1 MRCVMFGGYTARKH
15 DCLVTTRNAFRPA
28 TVRGERLTTTM
39 SVSDRD
45 SARRAEIVRLAGALN
60 ERLIAIR
67 RDIHAHPEIGNH
79 EHRTTALIVD
89 ELERAGLVAKV
100 LPIGT
105 GAYCDV
111 MPGGFDDSSGLVG
124 LRADIDAL
132 TIPDGK
138 TVDYASKVPGIC
150 HACGHD
156 VHTAILLGVGIVLA
170 RLRDLDLLPRGVRLI
185 FQPAEET
192 SPGGA
197 LDAIEGGVLHD
208 LTEIYALHCDPR
220 TDVGEIALK
229 VGPITSAVDQVNI
242 TLRGTGGHTSRP
254 QLTQDIIGAL
264 GALATMTQLLL
275 SRRID
280 PRSGVSLMWG
290 SMHSGS
296 VANAIPRTGEIVGT
310 LRALDAAG
318 WQVAKQLIPELAAEI
333 VKPFGVEVDVAVTDG
348 VPPAVNHARGVR
360 RLTRA
365 AEEMLGPDSVTPTE
379 QSLGGEDFSWML
391 QQVPGALGRL
401 GVRTP
406 GEICPDIHQPTFV
419 VDERC
424 IPTGLKVLAEVATTV
439 ERRAI

>member
-1 MRCVMFGGYTARKH
+1 M
-15 DCLVTTRNAFRPA
+15 
-28 TVRGERLTTTM
+28 VRGDRLNAM
-39 SVSDRD
+39 PAADAD
-45 SARRAEIVRLAGALN
+45 AARRAEIVSLTGALN

-67 RDIHAHPEIGNH
+67 RDIHAHPEIGHH

-89 ELERAGLVAKV
+89 HLEQAGLIAKV
-100 LPIGT
+100 LPVGT

-111 MPGGFDDSSGLVG
+111 LPGGFDDSSGLVG

-138 TVDYASKVPGIC
+138 TVDYASKNPGVC

-170 RLRDLDLLPRGVRLI
+170 RLRDLDMLPRGVRLI
-185 FQPAEET
+185 FQPAEES

-220 TDVGEIALK
+220 TDVGQIALK

-242 TLRGTGGHTSRP
+242 AVSGAGGHTSRP

-290 SMHSGS
+290 SLHAGS

-310 LRALDAAG
+310 LRALDAEG
-318 WQVAKQLIPELAAEI
+318 WLLAKQLIPELAAEI
-333 VKPFGVEVDVAVTDG
+333 VRPFGVQVDVAVTDG

-360 RLTRA
+360 RLARA
-365 AEEMLGPDSVTPTE
+365 AEEMLGPDAVTTTE

-424 IPTGLKVLAEVATTV
+424 IPVGLKALADVATTF
-439 ERRAI
+439 ERAAI

>member
-1 MRCVMFGGYTARKH
+1 MHCVMCGGYTGRKH
-15 DCLVTTRNAFRPA
+15 DCLVTTRNAFRSA
-28 TVRGERLTTTM
+28 IVRGERLNAMPVT
-39 SVSDRD
+39 DPD
-45 SARRAEIVRLAGALN
+45 AARRAEIVRLTGALN

-67 RDIHAHPEIGNH
+67 RDIHAHPEVGHH

-89 ELERAGLVAKV
+89 HLERAGLVTKV
-100 LPIGT
+100 LPVGS

-111 MPGGFDDSSGLVG
+111 LPGGFDDSSGLLG

-138 TVDYASKVPGIC
+138 TVDYASKNPGVC

-156 VHTAILLGVGIVLA
+156 VHTAILLGVGIVLS
-170 RLRDLDLLPRGVRLI
+170 RLRDLDMLPRGVRLI

-220 TDVGEIALK
+220 TDVGQIALK

-242 TLRGTGGHTSRP
+242 VLSGAGGHTSRP

-290 SMHSGS
+290 SVHAGS

-310 LRALDAAG
+310 LRALDAEG
-318 WQVAKQLIPELAAEI
+318 WHRAKQLIPELAAEI
-333 VKPFGVEVDVAVTDG
+333 VRPFGVEVDVAVTDG

-360 RLTRA
+360 RLARA
-365 AEEMLGPDSVTPTE
+365 AEEMLGPDSVTTTE

-419 VDERC
+419 VDESC
-424 IPTGLKVLAEVATTV
+424 IPVGLKILAEVATTF
-439 ERRAI
+439 ERVAI

>member
-1 MRCVMFGGYTARKH
+1 MLAP
-15 DCLVTTRNAFRPA
+15 DLDA
-28 TVRGERLTTTM
+28 
-39 SVSDRD
+39 
-45 SARRAEIVRLAGALN
+45 ARRAEISRQSVAHQ

-67 RDIHAHPEIGNH
+67 RDIHAHPEIGH
-79 EHRTTALIVD
+79 REYRTTSLIVD
-89 ELERAGLVAKV
+89 QLERAGLVAKV
-100 LPIGT
+100 LPVGT

-111 MPGGFDDSSGLVG
+111 LPGGFDDSLGLVG

-132 TIPDGK
+132 PIPDGK
-138 TVDYASKVPGIC
+138 NVDYASKNPGMC

-156 VHTAILLGVGIVLA
+156 VHTAILLGVGLVLA
-170 RLRDLDLLPRGVRLI
+170 RLRDLDLMTRGVRLI

-220 TDVGEIALK
+220 TDVGQIALK

-242 TLRGTGGHTSRP
+242 VLNGTGGHTSRP
-254 QLTQDIIGAL
+254 QLTQDVIGAL
-264 GALATMTQLLL
+264 GAVATMTQLLL

-290 SMHSGS
+290 SIHAGS
-296 VANAIPRTGEIVGT
+296 VANAIPGTGEIVGT
-310 LRALDAAG
+310 LRALDADG
-318 WQVAKQLIPELAAEI
+318 WRVAKQLIPELAAEI
-333 VKPFGVEVDVAVTDG
+333 VLPFGVEVDVAVTDG
-348 VPPAVNHARGVR
+348 VPPAVNHPRGVR

-365 AEEMLGPDSVTPTE
+365 AEEMLGPDAVGTTE

-391 QQVPGALGRL
+391 QRVPGALARL

-406 GEICPDIHQPTFV
+406 GQVCPDIHQPTFV
-419 VDERC
+419 VDEAC
-424 IPTGLKVLAEVATTV
+424 IPVGLKVLAEVATASERTV
-439 ERRAI
+439 I

>member
-1 MRCVMFGGYTARKH
+1 MPVADTDA
-15 DCLVTTRNAFRPA
+15 
-28 TVRGERLTTTM
+28 
-39 SVSDRD
+39 
-45 SARRAEIVRLAGALN
+45 ARRAEISHLADALN

-67 RDIHAHPEIGNH
+67 RDIHAHPEIGHH

-111 MPGGFDDSSGLVG
+111 LPGGYDDSSGLLG

-132 TIPDGK
+132 PIPDGK
-138 TVDYASKVPGIC
+138 NVDYASRNPGVC

-156 VHTAILLGVGIVLA
+156 VHTAILIGVGIMLS

-185 FQPAEET
+185 FQPAEEG

-197 LDAIEGGVLHD
+197 LHAIEGGVLHD

-220 TDVGEIALK
+220 TDVGQVALK

-242 TLRGTGGHTSRP
+242 TLKGTGGHTSRP
-254 QLTQDIIGAL
+254 QLTQDVIGAL

-318 WQVAKQLIPELAAEI
+318 WQLAKQLVPELAADI
-333 VKPFGVEVDVAVTDG
+333 VRPFGVEVDVAVTDG

-365 AEEMLGPDSVTPTE
+365 AEEMLGPDAVTTTE

-391 QQVPGALGRL
+391 QQVPGALARL

-419 VDERC
+419 VDEAC
-424 IPTGLKVLAEVATTV
+424 IPVGLKLLTEVATTF
-439 ERRAI
+439 ERAAI

>member
-1 MRCVMFGGYTARKH
+1 MLAP
-15 DCLVTTRNAFRPA
+15 DLDA
-28 TVRGERLTTTM
+28 
-39 SVSDRD
+39 
-45 SARRAEIVRLAGALN
+45 ARRAEISRQAVALH

-67 RDIHAHPEIGNH
+67 RDIHAHPEMGH
-79 EHRTTALIVD
+79 REHRTTSLIVD
-89 ELERAGLVAKV
+89 QLERAGLVAKV

-111 MPGGFDDSSGLVG
+111 LPGGFDDSVGLVG

-132 TIPDGK
+132 PIPDGK
-138 TVDYASKVPGIC
+138 NVDYASKNPGMC

-156 VHTAILLGVGIVLA
+156 VHTAILLGVGLVLA
-170 RLRDLDLLPRGVRLI
+170 RLRDLDLMTRGVRLI

-220 TDVGEIALK
+220 TDVGQIALK

-242 TLRGTGGHTSRP
+242 VLKGTGGHTSRP
-254 QLTQDIIGAL
+254 QLTQDVIGAL
-264 GALATMTQLLL
+264 GAVATMTQLLL

-290 SMHSGS
+290 SIHAGS
-296 VANAIPRTGEIVGT
+296 VANAIPGTGEIVGT
-310 LRALDAAG
+310 LRALDADG
-318 WQVAKQLIPELAAEI
+318 WRVAKQLIPELAAEI
-333 VKPFGVEVDVAVTDG
+333 VLPFGVEVDVAVTDG
-348 VPPAVNHARGVR
+348 VPPAVNHPRGVR

-365 AEEMLGPDSVTPTE
+365 TEVMLGPDAVGTTE

-391 QQVPGALGRL
+391 QQVPGALARL

-406 GEICPDIHQPTFV
+406 GQVCPDIHQPTFV
-419 VDERC
+419 VDEAC
-424 IPTGLKVLAEVATTV
+424 IPVGLKVLAEVATTF
-439 ERRAI
+439 ERPVI

>member
-1 MRCVMFGGYTARKH
+1 MPVP
-15 DCLVTTRNAFRPA
+15 D
-28 TVRGERLTTTM
+28 
-39 SVSDRD
+39 SDA
-45 SARRAEIVRLAGALN
+45 ARRAEITRLAAALN

-67 RDIHAHPEIGNH
+67 RDIHAHPEIGHH
-79 EHRTTALIVD
+79 EHRTTGLIVD
-89 ELERAGLVAKV
+89 HLERVGLVAKV

-105 GAYCDV
+105 GAYCDIL
-111 MPGGFDDSSGLVG
+111 PGGFDDSTGLVG

-132 TIPDGK
+132 PISDGK
-138 TVDYASKVPGIC
+138 SVDYASKNPGVC

-156 VHTAILLGVGIVLA
+156 VHTAILLGVGVVLS
-170 RLRDLDLLPRGVRLI
+170 RLRDLDLLTRGVRLI
-185 FQPAEET
+185 FQPAEES

-220 TDVGEIALK
+220 TDVGQIALK

-242 TLRGTGGHTSRP
+242 VLHGTGGHTSRP
-254 QLTQDIIGAL
+254 QLTQDVIGAL

-275 SRRID
+275 ARRID

-290 SMHSGS
+290 SIHAGS

-318 WQVAKQLIPELAAEI
+318 WQLAKQLIPQLAAEI
-333 VKPFGVEVDVAVTDG
+333 VRPFGVEVDIAVTDG

-365 AEEMLGPDSVTPTE
+365 TEEMLGADAVTTTE

-391 QQVPGALGRL
+391 QQVPGALARL

-406 GEICPDIHQPTFV
+406 GKACPDIHQPTFV
-419 VDERC
+419 VDEAC
-424 IPTGLKVLAEVATTV
+424 IPAGLKVLADVATTF
-439 ERRAI
+439 ERPAI

>member
-1 MRCVMFGGYTARKH
+1 MPVA
-15 DCLVTTRNAFRPA
+15 DANA
-28 TVRGERLTTTM
+28 
-39 SVSDRD
+39 
-45 SARRAEIVRLAGALN
+45 ARRAEIVRLTVALN
-60 ERLIAIR
+60 ERLVAIR

-89 ELERAGLVAKV
+89 HLEQAGLVAKV
-100 LPIGT
+100 LPVGT

-111 MPGGFDDSSGLVG
+111 LPGGFDDSSGLVG

-138 TVDYASKVPGIC
+138 TVDYASKNPGVC

-156 VHTAILLGVGIVLA
+156 VHTAILLGVGVVLS

-197 LDAIEGGVLHD
+197 LQAIEGGVLQD

-220 TDVGEIALK
+220 TDVGQIALK
-229 VGPITSAVDQVNI
+229 VGPITSSVDQVNI
-242 TLRGTGGHTSRP
+242 VLSGTGGHTSRP

-290 SMHSGS
+290 SLHAGS

-310 LRALDAAG
+310 LRALDAEG
-318 WQVAKQLIPELAAEI
+318 WQLAKQLIPELARQI
-333 VKPFGVEVDVAVTDG
+333 VRPFGVEVDVVVTDG

-360 RLTRA
+360 RLARA
-365 AEEMLGPDSVTPTE
+365 AEETVGPDSVTATE

-424 IPTGLKVLAEVATTV
+424 IPIGLKVLAEVATTFDRV
-439 ERRAI
+439 AI

>member
-1 MRCVMFGGYTARKH
+1 
-15 DCLVTTRNAFRPA
+15 
-28 TVRGERLTTTM
+28 M
-39 SVSDRD
+39 SVSDQD
-45 SARRAEIVRLAGALN
+45 AGRRAEIKHLAAALN

-67 RDIHAHPEIGNH
+67 RDIHAHPEIGHH

-89 ELERAGLVAKV
+89 QLERAGLVVKV
-100 LPIGT
+100 LPAGT

-111 MPGGFDDSSGLVG
+111 LPGGFDDSSGLVG

-132 TIPDGK
+132 PIPDGK
-138 TVDYASKVPGIC
+138 NVDYASRNPGVC

-156 VHTAILLGVGIVLA
+156 VHTAILIGVGIALS
-170 RLRDLDLLPRGVRLI
+170 RLRDLDLLTRGVRLI

-220 TDVGEIALK
+220 TDVGKVALK

-242 TLRGTGGHTSRP
+242 TLSGIGGHTSRP
-254 QLTQDIIGAL
+254 QLTQDVIGAL

-296 VANAIPRTGEIVGT
+296 VANAIPRSGEIVGT
-310 LRALDAAG
+310 LRALDGAG
-318 WQVAKQLIPELAAEI
+318 WQLAKQLIPELAADI
-333 VKPFGVEVDVAVTDG
+333 VRPFGVEVDVAVTDG

-365 AEEMLGPDSVTPTE
+365 SEEMLGPDAVAATE

-391 QQVPGALGRL
+391 QMVPGALARL

-406 GEICPDIHQPTFV
+406 GKICPDIHQPTFV
-419 VDERC
+419 VDEAC
-424 IPTGLKVLAEVATTV
+424 IPVGLTVLTEVATTF

>member
-1 MRCVMFGGYTARKH
+1 M
-15 DCLVTTRNAFRPA
+15 
-28 TVRGERLTTTM
+28 VRGERLNAM
-39 SVSDRD
+39 PAADAD
-45 SARRAEIVRLAGALN
+45 AARRAEIVSLTGALN

-67 RDIHAHPEIGNH
+67 RDIHAHPEVGHH

-89 ELERAGLVAKV
+89 HLEQAGLIAKV
-100 LPIGT
+100 LPVGT

-111 MPGGFDDSSGLVG
+111 LPGGFDDSSGLVG

-138 TVDYASKVPGIC
+138 TVDYASKNPGVC

-170 RLRDLDLLPRGVRLI
+170 RLRDLDMLPRAVRLI
-185 FQPAEET
+185 FQPAEES

-197 LDAIEGGVLHD
+197 LNAIEGGVLHD

-220 TDVGEIALK
+220 TDVGQIALK

-242 TLRGTGGHTSRP
+242 AVSGAGGHTSRP

-290 SMHSGS
+290 SLHAGS

-310 LRALDAAG
+310 LRALDAEG
-318 WQVAKQLIPELAAEI
+318 WHLAKQLIPELAAEI
-333 VKPFGVEVDVAVTDG
+333 VRPFGVEVEVAVTDG

-360 RLTRA
+360 RLSRA
-365 AEEMLGPDSVTPTE
+365 AEEMLGPDSVTTTE

-406 GEICPDIHQPTFV
+406 GETCPDIHQPTFV

-424 IPTGLKVLAEVATTV
+424 IPVGLKVLADVATTF
-439 ERRAI
+439 ERAAI

>member
-1 MRCVMFGGYTARKH
+1 MRCVMFGGYTAPKH

-28 TVRGERLTTTM
+28 PARGERLNAM
-39 SVSDRD
+39 PVSDRD
-45 SARRAEIVRLAGALN
+45 AARRAEILRLAGTLN

-89 ELERAGLVAKV
+89 HLEQTGLIAKM

-111 MPGGFDDSSGLVG
+111 LPDGFDDSSGLVG

-132 TIPDGK
+132 TIPDDK
-138 TVDYASKVPGIC
+138 TVDYASKNPGVC

-156 VHTAILLGVGIVLA
+156 VHTAILLGVGIVLS

-220 TDVGEIALK
+220 TDVGQIALK

-242 TLRGTGGHTSRP
+242 TLSGTGGHTSRP

-264 GALATMTQLLL
+264 GALATLTQLLL

-290 SMHSGS
+290 SMHAGS

-318 WQVAKQLIPELAAEI
+318 WQLAKQLIPELAADI
-333 VKPFGVEVDVAVTDG
+333 VKPFGVEVDVAVTEG

-365 AEEMLGPDSVTPTE
+365 AEEMLGPDAVTATE

-406 GEICPDIHQPTFV
+406 GEICPDIHQPNFI

-424 IPTGLKVLAEVATTV
+424 IPTGLKVLAEVATTF
-439 ERRAI
+439 ERPAI

>member
-1 MRCVMFGGYTARKH
+1 M
-15 DCLVTTRNAFRPA
+15 PI
-28 TVRGERLTTTM
+28 
-39 SVSDRD
+39 SDRD
-45 SARRAEIVRLAGALN
+45 AARRAEIVRLTGALN

-67 RDIHAHPEIGNH
+67 RDIHAHPEVGSH

-89 ELERAGLVAKV
+89 HLERCGLVAKV

-111 MPGGFDDSSGLVG
+111 LPGGFDDSSGLVG

-138 TVDYASKVPGIC
+138 TVDYASKNPGVC

-156 VHTAILLGVGIVLA
+156 VHTAILLGVGIVLSQ
-170 RLRDLDLLPRGVRLI
+170 LRDLDLLPRGVRLI

-220 TDVGEIALK
+220 TDVGQLALK

-242 TLRGTGGHTSRP
+242 TLSGTGGHTSRP

-264 GALATMTQLLL
+264 GALATLTQLLL

-318 WQVAKQLIPELAAEI
+318 WQLAKQLIPELAAEI
-333 VKPFGVEVDVAVTDG
+333 VKPFGVEVDVSVTEG

-365 AEEMLGPDSVTPTE
+365 AEEMLGPDSVTATE

-406 GEICPDIHQPTFV
+406 GEICPDIHQPNFV

-424 IPTGLKVLAEVATTV
+424 IPVGLKVLAEVATTF
-439 ERRAI
+439 ERQAI

>member
-1 MRCVMFGGYTARKH
+1 
-15 DCLVTTRNAFRPA
+15 
-28 TVRGERLTTTM
+28 M
-39 SVSDRD
+39 SVADTD
-45 SARRAEIVRLAGALN
+45 AARRAEIVRLAGALN

-79 EHRTTALIVD
+79 EYRTTALIVD
-89 ELERAGLVAKV
+89 HLERVGLVAKV

-111 MPGGFDDSSGLVG
+111 LPGGFDDSSGLVG

-138 TVDYASKVPGIC
+138 TVDYASKIPGVC

-197 LDAIEGGVLHD
+197 LNAIEGGVLHD

-220 TDVGEIALK
+220 TDVGQIALK

-242 TLRGTGGHTSRP
+242 TLSGAGGHTSRP

-318 WQVAKQLIPELAAEI
+318 WRLAKQLIPELAAEI
-333 VKPFGVEVDVAVTDG
+333 VKPFGVEVEVVVTDG
-348 VPPAVNHARGVR
+348 VPPAVNHPRGVR

-365 AEEMLGPDSVTPTE
+365 AEEMLGPDSVTATE

-424 IPTGLKVLAEVATTV
+424 IPAGLKVLAEVATTF
-439 ERRAI
+439 ERAAI

>member
-1 MRCVMFGGYTARKH
+1 M
-15 DCLVTTRNAFRPA
+15 
-28 TVRGERLTTTM
+28 VRGERLNAM
-39 SVSDRD
+39 PAADA
-45 SARRAEIVRLAGALN
+45 ARRAEIVSLTGALN

-67 RDIHAHPEIGNH
+67 RDIHAHPEVGHH

-89 ELERAGLVAKV
+89 HLEQAGLIAKV
-100 LPIGT
+100 LPVGT

-111 MPGGFDDSSGLVG
+111 LPGGFDDSSGLVG

-138 TVDYASKVPGIC
+138 TVDYASKNPGVC

-170 RLRDLDLLPRGVRLI
+170 RLRDLDMLPRGVRLI
-185 FQPAEET
+185 FQPAEES

-220 TDVGEIALK
+220 TDVGQIALK

-242 TLRGTGGHTSRP
+242 VVSGAGGHTSRP

-290 SMHSGS
+290 SLHAGS

-310 LRALDAAG
+310 LRALDAEG
-318 WQVAKQLIPELAAEI
+318 WHLAKQLIPELAAEI
-333 VKPFGVEVDVAVTDG
+333 VRPFGVEVDVVVTDG

-360 RLTRA
+360 RLSRA
-365 AEEMLGPDSVTPTE
+365 AEEMLGPDSVTTTE

-406 GEICPDIHQPTFV
+406 GEVCPDIHQPTFV

-424 IPTGLKVLAEVATTV
+424 IPVGLKVLADVATTF
-439 ERRAI
+439 ERAAI

>member
-1 MRCVMFGGYTARKH
+1 MPDT
-15 DCLVTTRNAFRPA
+15 DPDT
-28 TVRGERLTTTM
+28 
-39 SVSDRD
+39 
-45 SARRAEIVRLAGALN
+45 ARRAEISRQAAALN
-60 ERLIAIR
+60 ERLVAIR
-67 RDIHAHPEIGNH
+67 RDIHAHPEIGHH
-79 EHRTTALIVD
+79 ERRTTALIVD
-89 ELERAGLVAKV
+89 QLERAGLVVKV
-100 LPIGT
+100 LPVGT

-111 MPGGFDDSSGLVG
+111 LPGGFDDSAGLVG

-132 TIPDGK
+132 PIQDGK
-138 TVDYASKVPGIC
+138 NVDYASKNPGVC

-156 VHTAILLGVGIVLA
+156 VHTAILLGVGMVLS
-170 RLRDLDLLPRGVRLI
+170 RLRDLDLLTRGVRLI

-220 TDVGEIALK
+220 TDVGQIALK

-242 TLRGTGGHTSRP
+242 VLSGSGGHTSRP
-254 QLTQDIIGAL
+254 QLTQDVIGAL

-296 VANAIPRTGEIVGT
+296 VANAIPQSGEIVGT
-310 LRALDAAG
+310 LRALDADG
-318 WQVAKQLIPELAAEI
+318 WHLAKQLIPELAAEI
-333 VKPFGVEVDVAVTDG
+333 VRPFGVEVEVAVTDG
-348 VPPAVNHARGVR
+348 VPPAVNHTRGVR

-365 AEEMLGPDSVTPTE
+365 AEQMLGLDSVATTE

-391 QQVPGALGRL
+391 QDVPGALARL

-406 GEICPDIHQPTFV
+406 GEPCPDIHQPTFV
-419 VDERC
+419 VDEAC
-424 IPTGLKVLAEVATTV
+424 IPAGLQVLTEVATTYD
-439 ERRAI
+439 RTAI

>member
-1 MRCVMFGGYTARKH
+1 MLAP
-15 DCLVTTRNAFRPA
+15 DLDA
-28 TVRGERLTTTM
+28 
-39 SVSDRD
+39 
-45 SARRAEIVRLAGALN
+45 ARRAEISRQSVALQ

-67 RDIHAHPEIGNH
+67 RDIHAHPEIGH
-79 EHRTTALIVD
+79 REYRTTSLIVD
-89 ELERAGLVAKV
+89 QRERAGLVAKV
-100 LPIGT
+100 LPVGT

-111 MPGGFDDSSGLVG
+111 MPGGFDDSLGLVG

-132 TIPDGK
+132 PIPDGK
-138 TVDYASKVPGIC
+138 NVDYASKNPGMC

-156 VHTAILLGVGIVLA
+156 VHTAILLGVGLVLA
-170 RLRDLDLLPRGVRLI
+170 RLRDLDLMTRGVRLI

-220 TDVGEIALK
+220 TDVGQIALK

-242 TLRGTGGHTSRP
+242 VLNGTGGHTSRP
-254 QLTQDIIGAL
+254 QLTQDVIGAL
-264 GALATMTQLLL
+264 GAVATMMQLLL

-290 SMHSGS
+290 SIHAGS
-296 VANAIPRTGEIVGT
+296 VANAIPGSGEIVGT
-310 LRALDAAG
+310 LRALDADG
-318 WQVAKQLIPELAAEI
+318 WQLAKQLIPELAAEI
-333 VKPFGVEVDVAVTDG
+333 VLPFGVEVDVAVTDG
-348 VPPAVNHARGVR
+348 VPPAVNHPRGVR

-365 AEEMLGPDSVTPTE
+365 AEVMLGPDAVGTTE

-391 QQVPGALGRL
+391 RQVPGALARL

-406 GEICPDIHQPTFV
+406 GQVCPDIHQPTFV
-419 VDERC
+419 VDEAC
-424 IPTGLKVLAEVATTV
+424 IPVGLKVLAEAATTF
-439 ERRAI
+439 ERPVI